1 MRVLASAL
9 LLAALP
15 VAAIAQSPTPPAHG
29 TVTAEATEV
38 VRAKPDRA
46 RLSYTVT
53 FRNGEATA
61 ATDENEAM
69 TKEFV
74 ESIDKLKLKGV
85 KAVGGALRVDKVETQ
100 ALNGINQQFIP
111 QYNAARQVVVT
122 VADADPAAL
131 LATVDKVQQA
141 AAKLGI
147 SGEPGNSSYN
157 GRAYE
162 RVAAG
167 KVTYSREDG
176 WDELST
182 AALTKATKRA
192 TQRAEAMAAGAG
204 LKLGEVV
211 SIGEPDG
218 PQSVTTYN
226 YAGSGTSG
234 VSQAADALEVYV
246 DGELVRKIRVRVVYA
261 TTK

>member
-1 MRVLASAL
+1 MRFPVTAL
-9 LLAALP
+9 LFAALP
-15 VAAIAQSPTPPAHG
+15 VAAVAQTPPPHG
-29 TVTAEATEV
+29 TVTAEAVEV
-38 VRAKPDRA
+38 LRAKPDRA
-46 RLSYTVT
+46 KLSYTVT
-53 FRNGEATA
+53 FRSGEATA

-69 TKEFV
+69 TKEFTDAV
-74 ESIDKLKLKGV
+74 DKLKLKGV
-85 KAVGGALRVDKVETQ
+85 KATGGAMRVDKVETQ
-100 ALNGINQQFIP
+100 ALNGVNQQFIP
-111 QYNAARQVVVT
+111 QFNAARVVVVT
-122 VADADPAAL
+122 VADSDPTAL
-131 LATVDKVQQA
+131 LAAVDKVQQA

-162 RVAAG
+162 RVAAV

-176 WDELST
+176 WDDLST
-182 AALTKATKRA
+182 AALAKATKRA

-204 LKLGEVV
+204 LKLGEAV

-218 PQSVTTYN
+218 PQSLTTYN

-234 VSQAADALEVYV
+234 VSQAADAQEVYV
-246 DGELVRKIRVRVVYA
+246 DGELIRKIRVRVVYA

>member
-1 MRVLASAL
+1 MRVPATAL

-15 VAAIAQSPTPPAHG
+15 LAAVAQSPTTPAPG

-38 VRAKPDRA
+38 VRARPDRA
-46 RLSYTVT
+46 RLSYTVSY
-53 FRNGEATA
+53 RNGEATA

-74 ESIDKLKLKGV
+74 ETIDKLKLKGV
-85 KAVGGALRVDKVETQ
+85 KAVGGAVRVDKVETQ
-100 ALNGINQQFIP
+100 ALNGINQQFVP
-111 QYNAARQVVVT
+111 QYNAVRSVVVT
-122 VADADPAAL
+122 VADADTAAL
-131 LATVDKVQQA
+131 LAAVDKVQVA
-141 AAKLGI
+141 AAKLGVG
-147 SGEPGNSSYN
+147 GEMGNSSYN

-162 RVAAG
+162 RVG
-167 KVTYSREDG
+167 SVKVTYSREDG
-176 WDELST
+176 WDDLSA
-182 AALTKATKRA
+182 AALTKATRRA
-192 TQRAEAMAAGAG
+192 RERAEAMAAGAG

-234 VSQAADALEVYV
+234 VSQAADAQEVYV
-246 DGELVRKIRVRVVYA
+246 DGELVRKIRVRVVY
-261 TTK
+261 TTIK

>member
-1 MRVLASAL
+1 MRVPFSAL

-15 VAAIAQSPTPPAHG
+15 LAAAAQTPTTPAPG
-29 TVTAEATEV
+29 TVTAEATEI

-46 RLSYTVT
+46 RLAYTVT
-53 FRNGEATA
+53 YRSGEATA

-74 ESIDKLKLKGV
+74 ESVDKLKLKGV
-85 KAVGGALRVDKVETQ
+85 KAAGGALRVDKVETQ
-100 ALNGINQQFIP
+100 AINGINQQFIP
-111 QYNAARQVVVT
+111 QFNAARQVVVT
-122 VADADPAAL
+122 VADPNPDTL

-147 SGEPGNSSYN
+147 SGEVGNASYN

-176 WDELST
+176 WDDLSA

-192 TQRAEAMAAGAG
+192 RERAEAMAAGAG

-211 SIGEPDG
+211 SIAEPDG

-226 YAGSGTSG
+226 YSGSGSSG
-234 VSQAADALEVYV
+234 VSQAADAQEVYV
-246 DGELVRKIRVRVVYA
+246 DGELIRKIRVRVVYT